1 MSIKSEPLQSSPFSI
16 KVLQLLHFR
25 TQLDKC
31 SEDQKLQ
38 VMSMLKREHRLLIY
52 REHRYVRN
60 TFYCMENSH
69 FLYSWRALLKPI
81 KDNLFQPYIKL
92 KMLFS
97 ETTPPV
103 GNELIHQLLLTSP
116 RSVMHNMIIAYTYFL
131 HGMYNDNIKIHE
143 PEHCSDEDKL
153 RIIIKLSQTSSIL
166 TRRIFLLHQQLE
178 EQILMHFHH
187 MLEQI
192 HLDIDLELE
201 RVLHETLS

>member
-16 KVLQLLHFR
+16 KVLQLLHFC

-52 REHRYVRN
+52 REHRHVRN
-60 TFYCMENSH
+60 TFYSIENSH
-69 FLYSWRALLKPI
+69 FLYNWRTLLKPM

-97 ETTPPV
+97 EISPHI

-131 HGMYNDNIKIHE
+131 HGMYNDDIKIQE
-143 PEHCSDEDKL
+143 PEYCSDEDKL
-153 RIIIKLSQTSSIL
+153 SIITKLSQSPLIL

-178 EQILMHFHH
+178 EQILMHFQQ

-201 RVLHETLS
+201 RLLH